1 MKNGFLTDLVAKD
14 RRNKLNWRVSSALL
28 AAIALLF
35 SLQGF
40 SRAVDDDDHSATAIF
55 DCRQGPYMIKN
66 PGLYF
71 LANDLKQC
79 AFGGIFI
86 TVSDVQLEL
95 RGHTIEGTTIGV
107 SMIKVN
113 GAAGLSNIKIEGPGT
128 VTGGLAGIEFY
139 NVCRSLV
146 HNVAVVGSN
155 DGIDINAT
163 DFSCDQAIRDT
174 AATYNEF
181 RDNVVQNVFRD
192 NVVAD
197 SIAYGIQVNGG
208 NDNLFIH
215 NNLSGNGFDGLLL
228 SNAKNN
234 VVLQNTVD
242 ANLGNGIN
250 FAMLGSG
257 NTIDIENNTAL
268 GNGRSAGFDILGQ
281 DNSFCTKNSFDLTS
295 PVCIM

>member
-1 MKNGFLTDLVAKD
+1 MKNSFLTDFVAKD

-28 AAIALLF
+28 VAIALLF
-35 SLQGF
+35 ALQGF
-40 SRAVDDDDHSATAIF
+40 SRADDDGDHHATAIF
-55 DCRQGPYMIKN
+55 DCSLAPFMINN

-79 AFGGIFI
+79 AAGGIFI

-95 RGHTIEGTTIGV
+95 RGHTIEGTTIDV

-113 GAAGLSNIKIEGPGT
+113 GTAGLSNIKIEGPGT
-128 VTGGLAGIEFY
+128 VTGGLAGIEFD

-146 HNVAVVGSN
+146 HNVAVVGSF

-163 DFSCDQAIRDT
+163 DFSCDQATRDT
-174 AATYNEF
+174 AAIYSEF
-181 RDNVVQNVFRD
+181 RDNVVQNVFSN

-197 SIAYGIQVNGG
+197 SISNGIKVNGG

-215 NNLSGNGFDGLLL
+215 NNLSGNVGDGLLF

-234 VVLQNTVD
+234 VVRQNTVD

-250 FAMLGSG
+250 FLNLGSG
-257 NTIDIENNTAL
+257 NTIEIENNTVL
-268 GNGRSAGFDILGQ
+268 GNGRNAGVDILGQ
-281 DNSFCTKNSFDLTS
+281 NNIFCAKNSFDLTT
-295 PVCIM
+295 PVCF